1 MKHWSTID
9 QLQVT
14 RLAYYRSKWVNF
26 CGDGE
31 CLRVVVGEGGGRGNV
46 EKLTCGLKSI
56 VKKRQEQCRGKSRRM
71 QVSIEYPFTWTEADE
86 V

>member
-1 MKHWSTID
+1 MPPS
-9 QLQVT
+9 
-14 RLAYYRSKWVNF
+14 
-26 CGDGE
+26 CGRG
-31 CLRVVVGEGGGRGNV
+31 GGGRGNV

-56 VKKRQEQCRGKSRRM
+56 AKKRQEQCRGKSRRM

>member
-31 CLRVVVGEGGGRGNV
+31 CLRVVVGEGGAWERRKAYMRIKINSE
-46 EKLTCGLKSI
+46 EKA
-56 VKKRQEQCRGKSRRM
+56 RAM
-71 QVSIEYPFTWTEADE
+71 
-86 V
+86 